1 MSSLR
6 FLTAGESHG
15 PALVAVLEGLPAGL
29 PVSVDAIS
37 TELARRRHGY
47 GRGPRMKIEKD
58 ALEILSGVRG
68 GTSLGSPVSVLIRNT
83 EWAKWSH
90 VMPVEGTPGG
100 RPLTRPRP
108 GHADLPGMLKYD
120 FSDARNVL
128 ERASARETAARVA
141 IGAIVKELLRVAGME
156 VVSHVVRIGPAA
168 VASDARVPAPEDLA
182 DIDASPVRCWDPAAA
197 EDMRAEIDRAG
208 AEGDSLGGVVEVVV
222 HGTLP
227 GLGSHVHWDRKI
239 DGRLAAAL
247 MAVPAIKGV
256 EMGDGWASAARRG
269 SLAHDEIEADLTRS
283 TVRSG
288 GTEGGM
294 TIGGVLRVRAAMKP
308 LSTLKKRLRT
318 VDLASG
324 APGEA
329 FQERTDVCAVPAA
342 AVVCEAVVALVLG
355 DALIE
360 QFGGD
365 TIADLRASIGRYR
378 ARLASRSRGA
388 PGEAVR

>member
-1 MSSLR
+1 
-6 FLTAGESHG
+6 
-15 PALVAVLEGLPAGL
+15 
-29 PVSVDAIS
+29 
-37 TELARRRHGY
+37 
-47 GRGPRMKIEKD
+47 
-58 ALEILSGVRG
+58 
-68 GTSLGSPVSVLIRNT
+68 
-83 EWAKWSH
+83 
-90 VMPVEGTPGG
+90 
-100 RPLTRPRP
+100 
-108 GHADLPGMLKYD
+108 MLKYD

-141 IGAIVKELLRVAGME
+141 LGALAKELLRIAGME

-168 VASDARVPAPEDLA
+168 VPDGARVPGFDDLA
-182 DIDASPVRCWDPAAA
+182 SIDASPVRCWDPAT
-197 EDMRAEIDRAG
+197 EQEMVAEIERAG
-208 AEGDSLGGVVEVVV
+208 ADGDSLGGIVEVVV
-222 HGTLP
+222 HGTPP

-256 EMGDGWASAARRG
+256 EVGDGWASASRRG
-269 SLAHDEIEADLTRS
+269 SVAHDEIEADLTRS

-294 TIGGVLRVRAAMKP
+294 TVGGVVRVRAAMKP

-318 VDLASG
+318 VDLATG
-324 APGEA
+324 APDEA

-342 AVVCEAVVALVLG
+342 GVVCEAVVALTLG
-355 DALIE
+355 DALVE

-365 TIADLRASIGRYR
+365 TVADLRASLDRYR
-378 ARLASRSRGA
+378 ARIASRLPLA

>member
-1 MSSLR
+1 
-6 FLTAGESHG
+6 
-15 PALVAVLEGLPAGL
+15 
-29 PVSVDAIS
+29 
-37 TELARRRHGY
+37 
-47 GRGPRMKIEKD
+47 
-58 ALEILSGVRG
+58 
-68 GTSLGSPVSVLIRNT
+68 
-83 EWAKWSH
+83 
-90 VMPVEGTPGG
+90 
-100 RPLTRPRP
+100 
-108 GHADLPGMLKYD
+108 
-120 FSDARNVL
+120 
-128 ERASARETAARVA
+128 
-141 IGAIVKELLRVAGME
+141 ME

-168 VASDARVPAPEDLA
+168 VPGGAPVPAPEDLA
-182 DIDASPVRCWDPAAA
+182 AIDASPVRCWDPAAA
-197 EDMRAEIDRAG
+197 EAMIREIDRAG

-256 EMGDGWASAARRG
+256 EMGDGWASAALRG
-269 SLAHDEIEADLTRS
+269 SVAHDEIEADLTRS

-294 TIGGVLRVRAAMKP
+294 TVGGVLRVRAAMKP

-318 VDLASG
+318 VDLATG

-342 AVVCEAVVALVLG
+342 AVVCEAVVALALG
-355 DALIE
+355 DALME

-365 TIADLRASIGRYR
+365 TVDDLRASIGRYL
-378 ARLASRSRGA
+378 ARLASRSRRT